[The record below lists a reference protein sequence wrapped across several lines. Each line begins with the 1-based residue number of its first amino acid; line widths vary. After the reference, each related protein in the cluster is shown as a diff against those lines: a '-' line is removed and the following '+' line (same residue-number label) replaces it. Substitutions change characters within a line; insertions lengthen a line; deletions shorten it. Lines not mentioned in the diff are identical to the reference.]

1 MLLRR
6 CWRPPLFL
14 LLQQDNDN
22 YFPIM
27 WITMER
33 EKRGSSSG
41 SNSSACFLALVA
53 SALASIS
60 TLVIIIYASHS
71 VRRRRRGIKAA
82 AALAHHNIAVCSSL
96 WWGHLYWIRH
106 TYVCTF
112 LRRSKRQKH
121 PSRSICVKGGGGLR
135 YCVWC
140 HDMYLGKTDP
150 ALSNLL

>member
-6 CWRPPLFL
+6 RWRPPLFL

-71 VRRRRRGIKAA
+71 VRRRRGIK

>member
-71 VRRRRRGIKAA
+71 VRRRRGIKAA